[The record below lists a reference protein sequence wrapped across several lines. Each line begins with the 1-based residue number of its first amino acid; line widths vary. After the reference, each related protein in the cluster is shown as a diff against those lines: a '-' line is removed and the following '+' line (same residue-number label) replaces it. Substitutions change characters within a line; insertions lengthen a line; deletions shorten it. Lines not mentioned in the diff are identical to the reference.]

1 MTCRHAWTPTPA
13 DVMSALALV
22 GRCQC
27 IKCHAIA
34 TEADMRGFAV
44 SGEVTG
50 ALIPWQDVDRRG
62 LA

>member
-1 MTCRHAWTPTPA
+1 
-13 DVMSALALV
+13 MSALALV